1 MEISAVDIFGFAC
14 LLFIFAYLSYI
25 VYYAIGLYELNPFLW
40 PSPLSRREK
49 HLLKTRI
56 ATISLLS
63 DADKEKL
70 YKRVAW
76 FRAKKPYSFKG
87 PVKNKEEIKLLVS
100 AAGVLVTLGMKHY
113 KFIRSVHRI
122 VIYPSDYY
130 SILNKRHH
138 VGEYNVGLKTLVFA
152 ADTLEKGFADVTDN
166 LNLAIHEFAHALYFE
181 TSGKNSWEA
190 LRFQWGFKKLKQFHS
205 DALKMDALNELGY
218 FREYGQANV
227 YEFFSILCESY
238 LETPGLFQEKSKELY
253 GLIRKM
259 LNFGFSN

>member
-1 MEISAVDIFGFAC
+1 MTQ
-14 LLFIFAYLSYI
+14 
-25 VYYAIGLYELNPFLW
+25 
-40 PSPLSRREK
+40 REK
-49 HLLKTRI
+49 HLLKKRI
-56 ATISLLS
+56 GVIPLLTNS
-63 DADKEKL
+63 EKEKF

-87 PVKNKEEIKLLVS
+87 PVQNREEIKLLVS

-152 ADTLEKGFADVTDN
+152 ADTLEDGFVDESDN
-166 LNLAIHEFAHALYFE
+166 LNLAVHEFAHALYFE
-181 TSGKNSWEA
+181 KSGKNTWEA
-190 LRFQWGFKKLKQFHS
+190 LRFQWGFKKIRQIHS
-205 DALKMDALNELGY
+205 DTPKMERIVALDY

-227 YEFFSILCESY
+227 HEFFSILCETY
-238 LETPGLFQEKSKELY
+238 METPELFKEKSSELY
-253 GLIRKM
+253 ELIRKM
-259 LNFGFSN
+259 LNFGFGN